1 MVDVAMADG
10 VGIDGKLRPSEDKVA
25 VLDNAI
31 LLLDGA
37 TALLPGKRSGGWYSG
52 KLIAELEAILAA
64 EPSITLVSLLANG
77 IAAVRDAH
85 GLVAGDSPSS
95 TVAMLRWS
103 EDTVDG
109 LVLADSPIVVRGPAG
124 VDVLCDERLAQL
136 PRGGGGYRDRLRS
149 GGGYGGDHVAAL
161 RAGASRT
168 SLWRNVDGGFW
179 VAEADPA
186 AARHAVTRSWPR
198 TEVSE
203 AMLASDGVSCAV
215 DDYSLMDWPAAL
227 QLVAT
232 RGAAALL
239 DLVRTAERAD
249 PDGKRW
255 PRPKVSDD
263 QALTYVDLTAR

>member
-10 VGIDGKLRPSEDKVA
+10 VGIDGKLRPSEDKIA
-25 VLDNAI
+25 VLDNAV

-37 TALLPGKRSGGWYSG
+37 TALVPGRRSGGWYSG
-52 KLIAELEAILAA
+52 KLIAELESMLAA
-64 EPSITLVSLLANG
+64 EPSMDLVSLLANG

-85 GLVAGDSPSS
+85 GLVVGDSPSS

-109 LVLADSPIVVRGPAG
+109 LVLADSPIAVRGAFG
-124 VDVLCDERLAQL
+124 VDVLSDERLARL

-149 GGGYGGDHVAAL
+149 GGGYGDDHLAAL

-168 SLWRNVDGGFW
+168 SLWRNVEGGFW

-186 AARHAVTRSWPR
+186 AAERAATRTWPR
-198 TEVSE
+198 AEVSE

-215 DDYSLMDWPAAL
+215 DDYALLDWAAAFR
-227 QLVAT
+227 LVAA
-232 RGAAALL
+232 RGADALL

-263 QALTYVDLTAR
+263 QALAYVALTAR